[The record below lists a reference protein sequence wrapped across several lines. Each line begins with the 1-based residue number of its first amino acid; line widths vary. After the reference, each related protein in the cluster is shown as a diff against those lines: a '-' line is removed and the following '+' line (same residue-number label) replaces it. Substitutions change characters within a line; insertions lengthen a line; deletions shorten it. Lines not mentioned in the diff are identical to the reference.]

1 MRLTKSYLSKIYQTN
16 EKLTYTIKYIV
27 GEFLTMGRKST
38 KENKNIYQIS
48 RENMN
53 YTREVAAEKLG
64 FISSDRIEKIENE
77 KTLPHPEEILAMTET
92 YKNPML
98 CNYYCSH
105 ECPIGM
111 EYVPEIKAK
120 NLSQITLEMLATLN
134 KLSHE
139 KERLIEITVDG
150 ELTKDELPDFLKIKE
165 ELEKMALA
173 IDSLNLWI
181 DNTIASGKIDK
192 NLLPD

>member
-1 MRLTKSYLSKIYQTN
+1 
-16 EKLTYTIKYIV
+16 
-27 GEFLTMGRKST
+27 MGRKSI

-48 RENMN
+48 REKMN
-53 YTREVAAEKLG
+53 YTRETASEKLG

-77 KTLPHPEEILAMTET
+77 KTFPHPDEILAMTDI

-105 ECPIGM
+105 ECPIGK
-111 EYVPEIKAK
+111 EYVPEIKEK
-120 NLSQITLEMLATLN
+120 ELSQITLEMLATLN
-134 KLSHE
+134 KLTRE

-150 ELTKDELPDFLKIKE
+150 ELTEEELPDFLKIKE

-181 DNTIASGKIDK
+181 DNTIATGKISK
-192 NLLPD
+192 ELLSD